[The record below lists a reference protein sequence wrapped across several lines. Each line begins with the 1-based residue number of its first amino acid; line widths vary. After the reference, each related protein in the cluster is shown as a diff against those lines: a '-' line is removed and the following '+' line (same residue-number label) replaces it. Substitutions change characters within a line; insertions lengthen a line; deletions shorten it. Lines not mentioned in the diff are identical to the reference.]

1 MIDQAGPSQNGA
13 RLTLGDRLGW
23 ALAVICARGCY
34 MDFPIASLKMWLF
47 TPAKLSQLHL
57 FFDETDRQ
65 LQGYM
70 TWAWFSDKTEQR
82 WKAGTM
88 DAIHISEW
96 NEGKRLWI
104 IDFVTLPGYTEIC
117 VRRAS
122 SVFPVGTVAYAL
134 ARRAA
139 EGIIN
144 TIAWERV
151 DHKPRRLSRRRLS
164 VSMQS

>member
-1 MIDQAGPSQNGA
+1 MIDQAGLSENA
-13 RLTLGDRLGW
+13 TRLTLADRLGW

-34 MDFPIASLKMWLF
+34 MEFPIASLKMWVF

-57 FFDETDRQ
+57 FFDEGDRQ

-70 TWAWFSDKTEQR
+70 TWAWFSKETEQR

-96 NEGKRLWI
+96 NEGNRLWI
-104 IDFVTLPGYTEIC
+104 VDFVTLPGYTEIC

-122 SVFPVGTVAYAL
+122 SVFPAGAVAYAL
-134 ARRAA
+134 ARRAPQ
-139 EGIIN
+139 GISK
-144 TIAWERV
+144 TIAWERA
-151 DHKPRRLSRRRLS
+151 DDRYRGLSRRQLS
-164 VSMQS
+164 APVQP